1 MIRADTLHIA
11 RVLKGELIGENTM
24 IVGCGADTRSLVP
37 GTLFVAIKGERLD
50 GHDYLTEALTQGAG
64 AVLIDNLSA
73 LPASFPLPVICV
85 TDTVVALGQL
95 ACHWR
100 RSFNIPVIGIT
111 GSNGKTT
118 VKEMVS
124 AIFSSVS
131 KTHSTIGNLNN
142 HIGVPLTLLELD
154 AQHRYS
160 VIEMGAN
167 HPGEIAM
174 LANMAQPNIGIITHC
189 APAHLAGF
197 ESMHGVA
204 CAKGE
209 LYTALPADGVAIINT
224 DDPYA
229 PLWQELADNRQQIS
243 FGLNAKAQ
251 IRARELQFLSNRVR
265 FLLVTP
271 HGEAVI
277 ELRLLGEHNARNA
290 LAASAV
296 AMTCGMDIH
305 RIQEGLANTVP
316 VMGRLQM
323 RCGLG
328 GATVIDDTYN
338 ANPGSLKAG
347 LKVLAARAG
356 ERWLVLG
363 DMAELGEHERQFHRE
378 AGESARAHGISRLY
392 GCGPLSAETVS
403 AFGGHAQHFHCAEA
417 LSHVL
422 RGNLVRSRKKIL
434 TVLVKGSRSA
444 GMESVINA
452 IIDKGALCS

>member
-1 MIRADTLHIA
+1 MIRADTLQIA
-11 RVLKGELIGENTM
+11 RELKGELIGENAT
-24 IVGCGADTRSLVP
+24 IVGCGIDTRSLVP
-37 GTLFVAIKGERLD
+37 GALFVAIKGERLD
-50 GHDYLTEALTQGAG
+50 GHDYLTQALVRGAG

-73 LPASFPLPVICV
+73 LPASFPLCAICV

-95 ACHWR
+95 ARHWR
-100 RSFNIPVIGIT
+100 RSFSIPLIGIT

-118 VKEMVS
+118 VKEMVN
-124 AIFSSVS
+124 AIFSSIS
-131 KTHSTIGNLNN
+131 PTHATTGNLNN
-142 HIGVPLTLLELD
+142 HIGVPLTLLGLD
-154 AQHRYS
+154 TQHRYS

-167 HPGEIAM
+167 HPGEIAL
-174 LANMAQPNIGIITHC
+174 LADMARPNVGIVTHC

-197 ESMHGVA
+197 ESVHGIA

-209 LYTALPADGVAIINT
+209 LYTALPPDGVAIINT

-229 PLWQELADNRQQIS
+229 PLWQSLAGSRRQIS

-251 IRARELQFLSNRVR
+251 IRARELQLLPNSAR

-271 HGEAVI
+271 HRQGII
-277 ELRLLGEHNARNA
+277 ELGLLGEHNVRNA

-296 AMTCGMDIH
+296 AIACGIDIPS
-305 RIQEGLANTVP
+305 IQEGLTNTVP
-316 VMGRLQM
+316 VVGRLQM

-328 GATVIDDTYN
+328 GVTVIDDTYN
-338 ANPGSLKAG
+338 ANPSSLEAG
-347 LKVLAARAG
+347 LDVLAARSG

-378 AGESARAHGISRLY
+378 AGESAKAHGISQLY
-392 GCGPLSAETVS
+392 GCGPLSAEAVS
-403 AFGGHAQHFHCAEA
+403 AFGGYAQHFHCAKA
-417 LSHVL
+417 LSDTL
-422 RGNLVRSRKKIL
+422 RENLTHPRQGML

-452 IIDKGALCS
+452 IIDKGAICS